1 MYQSLFVKSA
11 FCQIQTN
18 GISLKRCC
26 RQCFYLRFHW
36 SSSAFK
42 ASGIPSRAVRASR
55 ICPGNVLFVAWGHE
69 GRSYPKPE
77 ETCIDVRS
85 LRLTIQQLRSKAWVL
100 HEPFRAFS
108 RVANTRLCPQ
118 LPEFLLGHPFD
129 FVLHFTLRFPC
140 ESPRW
145 RFLVWAGVE
154 KEMQREAACAAHLPP
169 AMAGRAG
176 GGTRSPSH
184 AISCSRPLLRCHFG
198 QGDGSGGAQSR
209 FWNSSTSRASLIP
222 WNCARI
228 LQKGFMRIFFK
239 MFVFKILIKE
249 RQGVQLLAHCCAGLM
264 KDQHVDT
271 QAF

>member
-1 MYQSLFVKSA
+1 MGSLWSAVVANASTSGFIGAALLLKTQEYPAEQSEPAGSALGMCCLWHEDMKAGPTQSLKKPALMSGA
-11 FCQIQTN
+11 F
-18 GISLKRCC
+18 G
-26 RQCFYLRFHW
+26 
-36 SSSAFK
+36 
-42 ASGIPSRAVRASR
+42 
-55 ICPGNVLFVAWGHE
+55 
-69 GRSYPKPE
+69 
-77 ETCIDVRS
+77 
-85 LRLTIQQLRSKAWVL
+85 LTIQQLRSKAWVL

-129 FVLHFTLRFPC
+129 FVLHFTLCFPC